1 MRLIVWIVLV
11 LTPIIWAMF
20 SFRIGIDPIPILLV
34 FFLNW
39 GALFVGFKGYL
50 IKSVTYL
57 KAENSHYLAGILS
70 VPSAYSWEPDI
81 NSKGNVLNLCQ
92 FNVGYADAESN
103 IEQAVIG

>member
-50 IKSVTYL
+50 IKSVTSIL
-57 KAENSHYLAGILS
+57 ENIR
-70 VPSAYSWEPDI
+70 
-81 NSKGNVLNLCQ
+81 
-92 FNVGYADAESN
+92 
-103 IEQAVIG
+103 